1 MKKESKYSKD
11 GVNIEQEA
19 DFSKYAASI
28 CKGSYKNSK
37 FVKVHDFSAGNFR
50 GPRPF
55 TFKNLPKDF
64 YVEASTDG
72 IGTKGILID
81 AAQTHKD
88 AAYDIIAMTAS
99 DITRYGGLPLVFVNV
114 LDVVS
119 VGEEKSHA
127 RKKYVEL
134 MKSLGEVVKKEN
146 LVVLKGETAQMGVSL
161 GSEIADSST
170 KINWSGMMLGVY
182 TKKKL
187 ITGKTIKPGQ
197 VIIALKEQGFRS
209 NGISSVRK
217 AFKNKFGEK
226 WWEVKDAK
234 DYIVQAA
241 APSILYDKYIATL
254 HGWYNK
260 KFQEEVKIHSVIHLS
275 GGAIKEKLWKDIL
288 LPKKLS
294 ANITDLWE
302 PPEIMKTVANWRG
315 IDDEEFYE
323 TWNGGQGMLLIV
335 DKKDVEKCLKRAKSF
350 GIQAKVAGVITKE
363 KASQIKLLSKLSN
376 TEIVYK

>member
-1 MKKESKYSKD
+1 MNKQSKYSKD
-11 GVNIEQEA
+11 GVNIELEA
-19 DFSKYAASI
+19 DFSRYAASI
-28 CKGSYKNSK
+28 CKGSYKNSR
-37 FVKVHDFSAGNFR
+37 FIKVHDFAKGHFR

-55 TFKNLPKDF
+55 TFKNLPKNF

-81 AAQTHKD
+81 AAQTHKN

-99 DITRYGGLPLVFVNV
+99 DITRYGGLPAVFVNV

-119 VGEEKSHA
+119 VGKEKSHA
-127 RKKYVEL
+127 RKKYMDL
-134 MKSLGEVVKKEN
+134 MKGLGDIAKKEN

-161 GSEIADSST
+161 GSEIIESQT

-187 ITGKTIKPGQ
+187 ITGATIKPGQ
-197 VIIALKEQGFRS
+197 VIIALKENGFRS

-217 AFKNKFGEK
+217 AFRKKFGDK
-226 WWEVKDAK
+226 WWAVKEAK

-241 APSILYDKYIATL
+241 TPSVLYDRYIATL

-260 KFQEEVKIHSVIHLS
+260 NFKEEVKIHSIIHLS

-294 ANITDLWE
+294 AEIKDLWE
-302 PPEIMKTVANWRG
+302 PPQIMKEVARWRG

-323 TWNGGQGMLLIV
+323 TWNGGQGMLLVV
-335 DKKDVEKCLKRAKSF
+335 DKKDAEKTLKIAKQF
-350 GIQAKVAGVITKE
+350 GIQAKVSGVITKE
-363 KASQIKLLSKLSN
+363 KISKINLLSKLN
-376 TEIVYK
+376 YREVIYV

>member
-1 MKKESKYSKD
+1 MNKQSKYSKD
-11 GVNIEQEA
+11 GVNIELEA
-19 DFSKYAASI
+19 DFSRYAASI
-28 CKGSYKNSK
+28 CKDSYKNSR
-37 FVKVHDFSAGNFR
+37 FIKVHDFAKGHFR

-55 TFKNLPKDF
+55 TFKNLPKNF

-81 AAQTHKD
+81 AAQTHKN

-99 DITRYGGLPLVFVNV
+99 DITRYGGLPAVFINV

-119 VGEEKSHA
+119 VGKEKSHA
-127 RKKYVEL
+127 RKKYMDL
-134 MKSLGEVVKKEN
+134 MKGLGDVAKKEN

-161 GSEIADSST
+161 GSEIIESQT

-187 ITGKTIKPGQ
+187 ITGATIKPGQ
-197 VIIALKEQGFRS
+197 VIIALKENGFRS

-217 AFKNKFGEK
+217 AFRKKFGDK
-226 WWEVKDAK
+226 WWAVKEAK

-241 APSILYDKYIATL
+241 MPSVLYDRYIATL
-254 HGWYNK
+254 HGWYNENFK
-260 KFQEEVKIHSVIHLS
+260 EEVKIHSIIHLS

-294 ANITDLWE
+294 AEIKDLWE
-302 PPEIMKTVANWRG
+302 PPQIMKEVARWRG

-323 TWNGGQGMLLIV
+323 TWNGGQGMLLVV
-335 DKKDVEKCLKRAKSF
+335 DKKDAEKTLKRAKQF
-350 GIQAKVAGVITKE
+350 GIQAKVSGVITKE
-363 KASQIKLLSKLSN
+363 KISKINLLSKLN
-376 TEIVYK
+376 YREVIYV